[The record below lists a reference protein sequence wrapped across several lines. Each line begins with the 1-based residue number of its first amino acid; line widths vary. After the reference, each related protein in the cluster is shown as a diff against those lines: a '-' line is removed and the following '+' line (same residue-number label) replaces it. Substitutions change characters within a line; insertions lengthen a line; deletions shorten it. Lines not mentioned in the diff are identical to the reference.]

1 MAKYINN
8 ISSLKSLNKYLWRY
22 KWYLF
27 SGIAFIIISNFFAV
41 IPAQQVQRAFDATLK
56 AVKDYQAQALAIHDQ
71 AKQSE
76 VLNAIGG
83 LLLQILAI
91 IIGMALLRGFFMFL
105 MRQTIIVMS
114 RHIEYD
120 LKNDMYSHFQKLSL
134 SFYRRNNTGD
144 MMARIS
150 EDVSQV
156 RMYLGPAIMYSINLA
171 SLIILSISLMVRLS
185 PELTMYVLIPLP
197 FLAASIYYVNNFI
210 FSKGTQIQ
218 QQLSK
223 MTTFAQEV
231 FSGVRVIK
239 SFSAEHY
246 VKKHFNGEV
255 EDYKKYSMD
264 LAKIDS
270 AFFPLILLLIGLSML
285 ITLYKGGEMVIA
297 GTLSPGSIVS
307 FFMYLTI
314 MSWPVAAIGF
324 VTSLIQRAAASQKR
338 INEMMHVVPDI
349 ETGVGE
355 VITVK
360 GDIVF
365 NDVSFV
371 YPDTGIQAL
380 SDINL
385 NLSAGKSLGV
395 IGRTGSGKSTL
406 ASLLLR
412 AYDAQEGEITI
423 DGWPLKS
430 LELGNYRGQIG
441 YVPQDGFLFSESIS
455 NNILFG
461 QKSQDTAANRIKME
475 RAAEIADVYN
485 DINEFPEKFETKI
498 GERGITLSGGQKQR
512 VAIARAIAADPEILI
527 LDDCFS
533 AIDTNT
539 EARILQNLSDVMRNK
554 TSIIIS
560 HRVSTVKN
568 ASHIIVLDG
577 GKIIEEGNHDALM
590 EHKGYYYILY
600 RKQLAEKELHERQKV
615 EA

>member
-1 MAKYINN
+1 MAVKSN

-22 KWYLF
+22 KWYLI
-27 SGIAFIIISNFFAV
+27 SGIMFIIISNFFAV
-41 IPAQQVQRAFDATLK
+41 IPARQVQRAIDSIFNTIKAYQQQMLKTHDAGILSEILK
-56 AVKDYQAQALAIHDQ
+56 KNSA
-71 AKQSE
+71 
-76 VLNAIGG
+76 
-83 LLLQILAI
+83 LLLEILGI

-150 EDVSQV
+150 EDVGQV

-171 SLIILSISLMVRLS
+171 SLIILTITLMISIS
-185 PELTMYVLIPLP
+185 PELTMYVLLPLP

-210 FSKGTQIQ
+210 FKKGTQIQ
-218 QQLSK
+218 QQLSR
-223 MTTFAQEV
+223 MTTFTQEV

-239 SFSAEHY
+239 SFTAEHY
-246 VKKHFNGEV
+246 VKKHFKGEV

-270 AFFPLILLLIGLSML
+270 AFFPLILLLVGMSML
-285 ITLYKGGEMVIA
+285 ITLYKGGNMVIA

-307 FFMYLTI
+307 FFMYVTI
-314 MSWPVAAIGF
+314 MSFPVAMIGF

-355 VITVK
+355 KITVK
-360 GDIVF
+360 GEIRF

-371 YPDTGIQAL
+371 YQDTGIQAL
-380 SDINL
+380 NHINL
-385 NLSAGKSLGV
+385 YLQAGKSLGI

-412 AYDAQEGEITI
+412 AYDAQNGEISV
-423 DGWPLKS
+423 DGLPIKS
-430 LELGNYRGQIG
+430 LELGTYREQIG
-441 YVPQDGFLFSESIS
+441 YVPQDGFLFSETIA

-461 QKSQDTAANRIKME
+461 QKSLDADANRVKME
-475 RAAEIADVYN
+475 KAAEIADVYN
-485 DINEFPEKFETKI
+485 DINEFPNKFETMI

-512 VAIARAIAADPEILI
+512 VAIARAIAADPQILI

-539 EARILQNLSDVMRNK
+539 ESRILQNLSDVMRGK

-577 GKIIEEGNHDALM
+577 GHIIEEGNHDELIQQ
-590 EHKGYYYILY
+590 KGYYYILY
-600 RKQLAEKELHERQKV
+600 RKQLAEKELYERQKID
-615 EA
+615 A

>member
-1 MAKYINN
+1 MGIFSN
-8 ISSLKSLNKYLWRY
+8 ISSLKSLNKYLWQY

-27 SGIAFIIISNFFAV
+27 SGILFIIISNLFAV
-41 IPAQQVQRAFDATLK
+41 GPALYVQRALDATLK
-56 AVKDYQAQALAIHDQ
+56 AIKDYQQQALIIHNQEKLDEIL
-71 AKQSE
+71 K
-76 VLNAIGG
+76 VVNH
-83 LLLQILAI
+83 LLLRTLAI
-91 IIGMALLRGFFMFL
+91 VIGMAVLSGFFLFL
-105 MRQTIIVMS
+105 VRQTIIVMS

-120 LKNDMYSHFQKLSL
+120 LKNDMYSHFQKLPL

-171 SLIILSISLMVRLS
+171 ARIMLSIFFMVSIS
-185 PELTMYVLIPLP
+185 PELTMYVLLPLP

-210 FSKGTQIQ
+210 FNKGTQIQ

-246 VKKHFNGEV
+246 VKVNFNKEV
-255 EDYKKYSMD
+255 EGYKKYSMD

-270 AFFPLILLLIGLSML
+270 AFFPLILLLVGLSML
-285 ITLYKGGEMVIA
+285 ITLYKGGGMVIQ
-297 GTLSPGSIVS
+297 GKLTPGSIVS

-338 INEMMHVVPDI
+338 INEMLHVAPDI
-349 ETGVGE
+349 ETGIGE
-355 VITVK
+355 KITVK
-360 GDIVF
+360 GDIAF
-365 NDVSFV
+365 ADVSFV
-371 YPDTGIQAL
+371 YPDTGIMAL
-380 SDINL
+380 NHINL
-385 NLSAGKSLGV
+385 HIAAGKSLGI

-406 ASLLLR
+406 AALLLR
-412 AYDAQEGEITI
+412 AYDVPEGEIKI
-423 DGWPLKS
+423 DGRPIKS
-430 LELGNYRGQIG
+430 LELGTYRGQIG
-441 YVPQDGFLFSESIS
+441 YVPQDGFLFSESIA

-461 QKSQDTAANRIKME
+461 QRGTDAEANRAKME
-475 RAAEIADVYN
+475 KAAEIADVYD
-485 DINEFPEKFETKI
+485 DISEFPDKFETKI

-512 VAIARAIAADPEILI
+512 VAIARAIAADPQILI

-539 EARILQNLSDVMRNK
+539 EARILQNLSDVMRDK

-577 GKIIEEGNHDALM
+577 GMIIEEGNHDTLM
-590 EHKGYYYILY
+590 QQKGYYYILY
-600 RKQLAEKELHERQKV
+600 RKQLAEKELYERQKV
-615 EA
+615 DA